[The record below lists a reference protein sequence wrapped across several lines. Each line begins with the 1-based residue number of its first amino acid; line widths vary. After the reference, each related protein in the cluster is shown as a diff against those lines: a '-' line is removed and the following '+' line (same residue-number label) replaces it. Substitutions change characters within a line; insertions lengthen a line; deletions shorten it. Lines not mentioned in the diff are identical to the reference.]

1 MKRTFCLWFPNWPI
15 QRLVVDEPALRKT
28 HLVLFR
34 RDSRKGQLVSAASPL
49 AMQHGVQFEMPISEV
64 KQLLRHSGRTRQTYR
79 PSHRM
84 HPRTQHR
91 QLAKESSIGLRPVKQ
106 QSNTLGEGADGK
118 AVQLKA
124 STSTP
129 SPASA
134 AIGIGGTHRH
144 SQRKGE
150 QSGGKD
156 VFYILEHD
164 PIADREALE
173 RVVDSLH
180 CFSPIVGIEQ
190 TDSPES
196 CFLDVTGLGSLFG
209 DEQTLRAKAI
219 RFLGDAGY
227 TVFSAIASTPGM
239 AWGMAHYHRSAAPVR
254 APLPQLSPEG
264 EANAR
269 TLPGERVEVRGTVCE
284 MLSDETLQREFRK
297 LPVAAL
303 RLSFGTQ
310 NVFFRLGIERV
321 EQVLAIPRSHLAS
334 RFGDEVSLRIDQA
347 FGRVSEPI
355 IARHL
360 PAEFEASQF
369 IEFPTRDRET
379 IGVIL
384 SRLLE
389 QICGQL
395 QSNQKGA
402 LQWHVQ
408 LDCVDAPSI
417 EFEVNLFQPTATV
430 SHVLQLMELQL
441 ESVLKPHLRRKRVR
455 KNSKDQK
462 STRTRTVTRILI
474 QEITVRVTSC
484 VLLVQRQRALF
495 DESPRLDK
503 RELAHLINH
512 LASRLGQES
521 IVYPTLQAG
530 AQPEFSFR
538 FKPLVDPKRMRS
550 RKKANVKTC
559 SHSLARPMRLLDPPV
574 LIAGDP
580 KTGQKQTALPHR
592 FRHQESMHL
601 VASQW
606 GPERIETAWW
616 HGPTIRRDYWRIE
629 TETGLHFWIYR
640 DLRSGQWFLQG
651 EF

>member
-1 MKRTFCLWFPNWPI
+1 MKRILCLWFPNWPI
-15 QRLVVDEPALRKT
+15 QRLVVAEPNLRKT

-49 AMQHGVQFEMPISEV
+49 AMQDGVRPEMPVSEV
-64 KQLLRHSGRTRQTYR
+64 KQLLRHSGRKRQQYQPT
-79 PSHRM
+79 HRM
-84 HPRTQHR
+84 HPRDQHR
-91 QLAKESSIGLRPVKQ
+91 RLAKQAVGMVSEGRSESDNLSLKGSSR
-106 QSNTLGEGADGK
+106 SRSGGRREGAKSGQ
-118 AVQLKA
+118 A
-124 STSTP
+124 
-129 SPASA
+129 
-134 AIGIGGTHRH
+134 
-144 SQRKGE
+144 KG
-150 QSGGKD
+150 QGF
-156 VFYILEHD
+156 FYILEHD
-164 PIADREALE
+164 PVADREALE

-190 TDSPES
+190 TEAPES
-196 CFLDVTGLGSLFG
+196 CFLDVTGLDSLFG
-209 DEQTLRAKAI
+209 DEQALRAKAI

-227 TVFSAIASTPGM
+227 TVFSAIAPAPGM
-239 AWGMAHYHRSAAPVR
+239 AWGMAHYHRSAAP
-254 APLPQLSPEG
+254 A
-264 EANAR
+264 
-269 TLPGERVEVRGTVCE
+269 RGTPCE
-284 MLSDETLQREFRK
+284 MLSDETLHREFRK

-303 RLSFGTQ
+303 RLSPETQ
-310 NVFFRLGIERV
+310 NIFFRLGIERI
-321 EQVLAIPRSHLAS
+321 EQILAIPRSHLAS
-334 RFGDEVSLRIDQA
+334 RFGDEVSRRVDQA
-347 FGRVSEPI
+347 FGKVSEPI

-379 IGVIL
+379 IGVVL

-395 QSNQKGA
+395 QAKQKGA

-408 LDCVDAPSI
+408 LDCVGAPSI

-441 ESVLKPHLRRKRVR
+441 ESVLQPHLRRKRR
-455 KNSKDQK
+455 SQK
-462 STRTRTVTRILI
+462 SGTKPTHARTVTSILI
-474 QEITVRVTSC
+474 QEIAVRVTSC
-484 VLLVQRQRALF
+484 VLLVQRQRELF

-550 RKKANVKTC
+550 RKRENVKTR
-559 SHSLARPMRLLDPPV
+559 SHALARPLRLLDPPV
-574 LIAGDP
+574 KISTGRSEVGGQAFSVPRSFLHQKRRHRIA
-580 KTGQKQTALPHR
+580 R
-592 FRHQESMHL
+592 S
-601 VASQW
+601 W

-616 HGPTIRRDYWRIE
+616 HGPTMRRDYWRVE
-629 TETGLHFWIYR
+629 TEAGFHFWIYR
-640 DLRSGQWFLQG
+640 DLRNQQWFLQG